1 MTEKQDR
8 RVLLLFL
15 PALAGMLAVY
25 ISTLKG
31 PGIGGDATI
40 YVESAKNLLNGTGL
54 GLVGPSG
61 EFRLLPYFAP
71 LFSLVLAFFGLLG
84 FDLVSAAQWLNILL
98 YGGLI
103 WMVAYFS
110 YRTSHML
117 WLSVLAA
124 LLVAVSPVLIP
135 VYSWAMS
142 EPLSIFL
149 GFAGLWFVLPE
160 LSGAE
165 RNWKWFVGGLV
176 TGLSFLTRYGSA
188 AFLGAW
194 TMVVLLR
201 SAGSFPKRLANA
213 VKFGVTGSLPM
224 LAWVIYDLTH
234 TATVGSRS
242 LESAAGITGR
252 LLSFWPA
259 LEEVILFWFIPE
271 SWSGSPP
278 YPSFLNHVIAA
289 GFCVFAVGSLILLI
303 RKIACL
309 PEGKARGLYDLI
321 LALAGFSLVYGLVMF
336 GVYLFTY
343 PPITIG
349 SRMFSPAHIAVV
361 WSLGLAITL
370 LAGSIT
376 RKSTN
381 RWLPVVLMLLLVGWY
396 SLRSIRI
403 VAQNYELGLGYHSSA
418 WQQSETMEAV
428 RRLPDDTLIVTN
440 EETAVLFLTG
450 KPSLAFQEIFQDHPL
465 DRFTRYGDGALPLD
479 EAQEAFR
486 QDGAAFVLFN
496 SVFEQLEG
504 IYGAQTEQRVESLT
518 EGLQKAFQ
526 GEDGAIYYY
535 PEE

>member
-1 MTEKQDR
+1 MTEKHDR
-8 RVLLLFL
+8 RVLVLFL

-40 YVESAKNLLNGTGL
+40 YVESAKNLLDGTGL

-71 LFSLVLAFFGLLG
+71 FFSLVLAFFGLLG
-84 FDLVSAAQWLNILL
+84 FDLVSTAQWLNILL

-117 WLSVLAA
+117 WLSLLAA

-188 AFLGAW
+188 AFLWAW
-194 TMVVLLR
+194 TIFVLLR

-224 LAWVIYDLTH
+224 LVWVIYDLTH

-303 RKIACL
+303 RKIVCL
-309 PEGKARGLYDLI
+309 PEGKAHGLYDLI

-349 SRMFSPAHIAVV
+349 SRMFSPAHIAVI

-370 LAGSIT
+370 LAGSIK

-396 SLRSIRI
+396 GLRSIRI

-428 RRLPDDTLIVTN
+428 RQLPDDTQIVTN
-440 EETAVLFLTG
+440 EETAVLFLIG